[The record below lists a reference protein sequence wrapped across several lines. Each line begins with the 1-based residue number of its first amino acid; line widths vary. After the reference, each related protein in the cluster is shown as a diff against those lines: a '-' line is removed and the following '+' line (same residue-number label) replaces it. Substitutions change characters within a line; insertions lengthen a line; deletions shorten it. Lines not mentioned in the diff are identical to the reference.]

1 MIQTNMYTH
10 NNTYTQIYL
19 PKNINELPY
28 IYIYIQIIIAVT
40 NFEDYPSIKF
50 YEFWACSQHM

>member
-10 NNTYTQIYL
+10 NNTYIQIYL

-40 NFEDYPSIKF
+40 NFEDYLSIKF
-50 YEFWACSQHM
+50 YEF